1 MTFSE
6 DTRRKQA
13 AINLERSATEASRS
27 MRLVFD
33 RMRELGLHGVA
44 ADVDRARHAFLE
56 AVKRGKAALT

>member
-1 MTFSE
+1 VT
-6 DTRRKQA
+6 DPRRQSL
-13 AINLERSATEASRS
+13 INLERSAEDAARQ
-27 MRLVFD
+27 MKAVRD